1 MNFAASPRTAARAPS
16 AVLMAD
22 SAGPFWALP
31 QDAKSSASTSA
42 PAPRSR
48 VCPIR
53 LAPRMESSPLRR
65 APALRDA
72 QTLADPDE
80 IGVLQRVLVGL
91 EDLRVERA
99 VAVVL
104 HGDLPQRLAL
114 LHLMPLRGVEL
125 VGAAAFLV
133 LGDHGVSRARSGP
146 AALAHR
152 LADET
157 P

>member
-1 MNFAASPRTAARAPS
+1 MNFAASLRTAARAPS

-31 QDAKSSASTSA
+31 QAAKSSASTSA

-53 LAPRMESSPLRR
+53 LARHMESYLPLPR

-72 QTLADPDE
+72 QTLANLDE
-80 IGVLQRVLVGL
+80 IGILQRVLVGL

-99 VAVVL
+99 VAVVM
-104 HGDLPQRLAL
+104 HGALPQRLAL
-114 LHLMPLRGVEL
+114 LLLIPLRGVA
-125 VGAAAFLV
+125 VDGAA
-133 LGDHGVSRARSGP
+133 
-146 AALAHR
+146 
-152 LADET
+152 T
-157 P
+157 C